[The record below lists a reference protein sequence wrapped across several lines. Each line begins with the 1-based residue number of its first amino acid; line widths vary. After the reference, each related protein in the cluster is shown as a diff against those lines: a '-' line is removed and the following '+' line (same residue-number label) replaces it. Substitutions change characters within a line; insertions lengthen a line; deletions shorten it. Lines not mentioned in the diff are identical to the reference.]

1 MGIEELNGGVT
12 LGAQSC
18 KELCERLWNGTDP
31 AAINEE
37 KLQPRLWLS
46 GSRG

>member
-1 MGIEELNGGVT
+1 MGIELNGGVT
-12 LGAQSC
+12 LSAQSY
-18 KELCERLWNGTDP
+18 KELCERLRNGTDP

-37 KLQPRLWLS
+37 KLPPWLWLS